1 MTIERRLRIML
12 IVTAIFGVATV
23 FTIVHIA
30 KSTRFHQVNSRYFA
44 EVNELAGLLNQRQP
58 PPLKQLLDKL
68 YTIRNEAD
76 KCVSMTSPVDRA
88 IMYFIQTREAINLC
102 RANAI
107 QAQIVINRLEN
118 HAPLNPWAVILDNR
132 LRISLLTV
140 PETLRRNT
148 ATFETLITETV
159 KFTIRA
165 ALWFI
170 IPFSMLVIILCHTII
185 RSVTRNAQEYRETA
199 EALAESEI
207 ENRKLAYYD
216 SLTGLPNRN
225 LLADR
230 LEQTI
235 LSARRQSRRFALMFV
250 DLDRFKHINDT
261 LGHVAGDELIKHA
274 ANRIRKCLR
283 ASDTLSRFGG
293 DEFVIILPELR
304 SAADVSIVA
313 GKIIEQVAKP
323 FHLDGVDTH
332 VTASLGV
339 AVYPENGEDTSTLMK
354 RADIA
359 MYQSKDNGKNRFCYY
374 NNELNKQAD
383 KRLLLERD
391 LRRSIDHDEFTLHYQ
406 PVVDLASGNIAG
418 VEALLRWHHGDQG
431 MISPAEFIPIAED
444 TGLIVDIGYMV
455 LDMACRQCRLWRN
468 NDGVDL
474 HVAVNVSARQLKEKR
489 LISYIEDCLSRYSL
503 PPDALDI
510 EITESV
516 FYNNDSC
523 SIDTLHKLDELGI
536 RLLLDDFGTGYSSLS
551 TLTSMPFDIIK
562 IDRSFIMSRHGKNRK
577 ITESILD
584 MAENFE
590 MQVVAEGIEDRNIA
604 AFLRQRGCKYGQGY
618 LFKKPVPADWIELD
632 ENFTNLIISAPEL
645 ELVVPGHS

>member
-230 LEQTI
+230 LSVQPE
-235 LSARRQSRRFALMFV
+235 RV
-250 DLDRFKHINDT
+250 P
-261 LGHVAGDELIKHA
+261 GAGGPAPEAGA
-274 ANRIRKCLR
+274 A
-283 ASDTLSRFGG
+283 
-293 DEFVIILPELR
+293 
-304 SAADVSIVA
+304 
-313 GKIIEQVAKP
+313 
-323 FHLDGVDTH
+323 H
-332 VTASLGV
+332 
-339 AVYPENGEDTSTLMK
+339 
-354 RADIA
+354 
-359 MYQSKDNGKNRFCYY
+359 
-374 NNELNKQAD
+374 
-383 KRLLLERD
+383 
-391 LRRSIDHDEFTLHYQ
+391 
-406 PVVDLASGNIAG
+406 
-418 VEALLRWHHGDQG
+418 
-431 MISPAEFIPIAED
+431 
-444 TGLIVDIGYMV
+444 
-455 LDMACRQCRLWRN
+455 
-468 NDGVDL
+468 
-474 HVAVNVSARQLKEKR
+474 
-489 LISYIEDCLSRYSL
+489 
-503 PPDALDI
+503 
-510 EITESV
+510 
-516 FYNNDSC
+516 
-523 SIDTLHKLDELGI
+523 
-536 RLLLDDFGTGYSSLS
+536 GTGRAAPRPRHRSLQ
-551 TLTSMPFDIIK
+551 D
-562 IDRSFIMSRHGKNRK
+562 D
-577 ITESILD
+577 
-584 MAENFE
+584 
-590 MQVVAEGIEDRNIA
+590 Q
-604 AFLRQRGCKYGQGY
+604 
-618 LFKKPVPADWIELD
+618 
-632 ENFTNLIISAPEL
+632 
-645 ELVVPGHS
+645 